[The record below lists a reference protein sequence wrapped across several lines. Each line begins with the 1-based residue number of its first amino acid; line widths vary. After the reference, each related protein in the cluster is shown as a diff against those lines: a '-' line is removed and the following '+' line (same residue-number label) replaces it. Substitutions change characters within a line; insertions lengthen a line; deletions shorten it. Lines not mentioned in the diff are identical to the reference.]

1 VYEKAYDTF
10 TEWCNKKKIT
20 VVDQGV
26 LMVYFSSAKMES
38 YKPSTA
44 WCIYSKLKSM
54 LELNDGVDI
63 SKFKKLQMLL
73 KRKSTG
79 YRPKKSRILT
89 LEDIYR
95 FLKEAP
101 DNNFLAVKVAMI
113 VGVFGA
119 CRRMELVDMSVDDI
133 EYIEDII
140 LCINSKSTGYR
151 PKKSRI
157 LTLEDIYR
165 FLKEAP
171 DNNFLAVKVAMI
183 VGVFGACRRM
193 ELVDMSVD
201 DIEYIEGG
209 IKIRV
214 PKTKTKKIREFVL
227 REGSEDVLEE
237 KSSLVIQF

>member
-1 VYEKAYDTF
+1 MPTSQSKNVNKIFTMECIESSSVAFVDHISSGSDSEFDLEFEVDKAMKLLLPSASKEVYEKAYDTF
-10 TEWCNKKKIT
+10 KEWCNKKKIT

-133 EYIEDII
+133 EYIE
-140 LCINSKSTGYR
+140 
-151 PKKSRI
+151 
-157 LTLEDIYR
+157 
-165 FLKEAP
+165 
-171 DNNFLAVKVAMI
+171 
-183 VGVFGACRRM
+183 
-193 ELVDMSVD
+193 
-201 DIEYIEGG
+201 GG